1 MNLRKIQISVI
12 IKINVQLI
20 NNIYH
25 EEIIN
30 IAGKVQQ
37 MKATILQLNKAPK
50 VHKVDNNFL
59 QKTQRFMDL
68 ERKPKGPLQP

>member
-1 MNLRKIQISVI
+1 M
-12 IKINVQLI
+12 KINVQLI
-20 NNIYH
+20 KNIYH

-37 MKATILQLNKAPK
+37 MKATILQLNKAPE
-50 VHKVDNNFL
+50 VHKVDNNL
-59 QKTQRFMDL
+59 MQKTQRFMDL

>member
-1 MNLRKIQISVI
+1 MI

-20 NNIYH
+20 KNIYH

-37 MKATILQLNKAPK
+37 MKATILQLNKAPE
-50 VHKVDNNFL
+50 VHKIDNSLNL
-59 QKTQRFMDL
+59 QKKL
-68 ERKPKGPLQP
+68 

>member
-1 MNLRKIQISVI
+1 MI

-20 NNIYH
+20 KNIYH

-37 MKATILQLNKAPK
+37 IKATILQLNKAPK
-50 VHKVDNNFL
+50 VHKVNNL
-59 QKTQRFMDL
+59 MQKTQRFMDL
-68 ERKPKGPLQP
+68 EHKPKGPLQP